1 MEGILRWR
9 LLTLI
14 PAVVW
19 GATYYVTRHTLPADS
34 PLWGAVL
41 RALPAGLLLLLI
53 ARRLPRG
60 AWWWR
65 SAVLGMLN
73 TGAFFALVYLA
84 AQLLPTGIASVVMA
98 ASPLVMMG
106 LSAVLLGRRLRVAGV
121 GGALL
126 GLAGVVLMLWS
137 GPDAVDPR
145 GIAAAVGAMAM
156 SSLGYV
162 LMARWTAKD
171 GTIEVLP
178 ATAWQLVAGGI
189 FVLPVAA
196 LVEGAPPVLD
206 STALVGFGYLT
217 VIATAAAY
225 LLWFAGLARLG
236 PSDLALIGLAN
247 PLTGVLL
254 GAGLAS
260 ERLSARQWLGAG
272 LLLAGVV
279 LGQERAV
286 RRTPPGLSRAAKPDT
301 AEVSAAAP
309 ASPDEAPVP
318 AVCGADPR
326 R

>member
-19 GATYYVTRHTLPADS
+19 GSTYYVTRHTLPADS

-98 ASPLVMMG
+98 AAPLVMMG

-145 GIAAAVGAMAM
+145 GIAAAVGAMTM
-156 SSLGYV
+156 SSVGYV

-171 GTIEVLP
+171 GTIAVLP
-178 ATAWQLVAGGI
+178 ATAWQLVAGGL

-206 STALVGFGYLT
+206 STSLLGFGYLT
-217 VIATAAAY
+217 VIATAVAY

-254 GAGLAS
+254 GAGLAG
-260 ERLSARQWLGAG
+260 ERLSGRQLLGAG

-279 LGQERAV
+279 LGQERAA
-286 RRTPPGLSRAAKPDT
+286 RSTPAEPSSAT
-301 AEVSAAAP
+301 APEPVAP
-309 ASPDEAPVP
+309 APLPATCASSPA
-318 AVCGADPR
+318 R
-326 R
+326 